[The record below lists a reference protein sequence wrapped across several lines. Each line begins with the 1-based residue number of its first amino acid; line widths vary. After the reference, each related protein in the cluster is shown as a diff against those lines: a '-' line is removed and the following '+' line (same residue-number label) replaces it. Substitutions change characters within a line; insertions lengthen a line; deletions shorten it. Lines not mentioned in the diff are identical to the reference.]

1 MVRPTVCE
9 QRHRELQIG
18 CRPKIAVLGGGACT
32 LLSGRFLRM
41 EPPKKMAFPHQQ
53 SRKEHR
59 WKEDE
64 SSRPSVLGKLFK
76 WAVNIAVDRDCD
88 DDVNPA
94 KNRTSDT
101 PIHLHDF
108 PNVLL

>member
-1 MVRPTVCE
+1 VSE
-9 QRHRELQIG
+9 ERHRELQIVY
-18 CRPKIAVLGGGACT
+18 RPEIAVLGGGACA
-32 LLSGRFLRM
+32 LLSARFFRK

-53 SRKEHR
+53 SGKEHC

-64 SSRPSVLGKLFK
+64 SSRPRVQGKLVK
-76 WAVNIAVDRDCD
+76 RAVNIAVDRDCD

-94 KNRTSDT
+94 KNRASDT